1 MKLQTINLG
10 VRFLLELAAIV
21 SMAVWSWGL
30 SDSWIRFL
38 IAPGI
43 TITLAAIWATFTV
56 PNDGGRTSKSLIT
69 TPGIIRFIIELLIF
83 TFAIWTLYDMS
94 LEILSIVIGA
104 ILLLHYLLS
113 YKRVLWLLAKNN

>member
-1 MKLQTINLG
+1 MKINIINLAL
-10 VRFLLELAAIV
+10 RFLLELTALISIAI
-21 SMAVWSWGL
+21 WSWGL
-30 SDSWIRFL
+30 SDSWTRF
-38 IAPGI
+38 IMAPGI
-43 TITLAAIWATFTV
+43 PITLAAIWTAFTV
-56 PNDGGRTSKSLIT
+56 PNDRSRSGKSLVA
-69 TPGIIRFIIELLIF
+69 TPGSIRLIIELLIF